1 MSKMIKAYVK
11 VDGLAPLV
19 EGDILEHGADGNTR
33 TQSHPEVTP
42 KSFARVIDPTPGE
55 TAPDGSYR
63 VRCEMLVQR
72 PFIPKHDRTS
82 A

>member
-1 MSKMIKAYVK
+1 MIASVRIDGGAPVKA
-11 VDGLAPLV
+11 
-19 EGDILEHGADGNTR
+19 GDVLEHAPDGTTR
-33 TQSHPEVTP
+33 AQVGSEMTSS
-42 KSFARVIDPTPGE
+42 SFARVIDPTPGE

-72 PFIPKHDRTS
+72 PFIPKHDRTL